1 MIIQR
6 ININELHP
14 DPANARKHDD
24 KNLKAIKGSLAKFGQ
39 QKPIVV
45 SASRVVI
52 AGNGTLEAAKAL
64 GWTEIDVVET
74 DLSGAE
80 AIAFAL
86 ADNRTAE
93 LAAWDDDILGKALHA
108 LREDGFDIEAIGFDI
123 GDFTNIEEP
132 DYGAVDGD
140 TDIDDLR
147 DGVRKAIQIEFEL
160 EHYDEA
166 AELVKFWRGKGAYV
180 GMLLL
185 DKLKSEKAKL

>member
-6 ININELHP
+6 ININDLHP

-108 LREDGFDIEAIGFDI
+108 LREDGFDIEAIGFEMMGDI
-123 GDFTNIEEP
+123 VPPDVPEPSDAPAKYEIRVEFDDDESREE
-132 DYGAVDGD
+132 
-140 TDIDDLR
+140 IFLELR
-147 DGVRKAIQIEFEL
+147 DRGYK
-160 EHYDEA
+160 
-166 AELVKFWRGKGAYV
+166 VKV
-180 GMLLL
+180 
-185 DKLKSEKAKL
+185 